1 MAQITLG
8 TGKKIMDLENG
19 LVVAKEEEGGS
30 GMDWEFEV
38 NRCKLMPL
46 GWMSKE
52 ILLCRLELYLVTYD
66 GA

>member
-30 GMDWEFEV
+30 GMDGE
-38 NRCKLMPL
+38 L
-46 GWMSKE
+46 GVHR
-52 ILLCRLELYLVTYD
+52 CRLLPLEWTMRSCCVAWELCLVTYD
-66 GA
+66 GAG